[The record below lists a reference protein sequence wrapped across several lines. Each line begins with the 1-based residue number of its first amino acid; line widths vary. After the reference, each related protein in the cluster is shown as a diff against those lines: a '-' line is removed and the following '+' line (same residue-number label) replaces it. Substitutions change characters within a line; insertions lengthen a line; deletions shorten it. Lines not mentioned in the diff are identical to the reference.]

1 MFRQFRQSE
10 EVEVDIRLDSNPQ
23 HQSFTVKVKS
33 RLCKISSSLV
43 FKRSQNSQNN
53 NVWLNTN
60 MEPTRHR
67 IGPKKDENH
76 SKLSVRGEF

>member
-43 FKRSQNSQNN
+43 LKRSQNNI
-53 NVWLNTN
+53 VWLNTN

-67 IGPKKDENH
+67 RGPKKDENH

>member
-10 EVEVDIRLDSNPQ
+10 EVEVDIRLDLNPQ

-43 FKRSQNSQNN
+43 LKRSQNNI
-53 NVWLNTN
+53 VWLNTN

>member
-43 FKRSQNSQNN
+43 LKRSQNNI
-53 NVWLNTN
+53 VWLNTN

>member
-10 EVEVDIRLDSNPQ
+10 EVEVDIRLDLNPQ

-43 FKRSQNSQNN
+43 LKRSQNNI
-53 NVWLNTN
+53 VWLNTN

-67 IGPKKDENH
+67 RGPKKDENH

>member
-10 EVEVDIRLDSNPQ
+10 EVEVDIRLDLNPQ
-23 HQSFTVKVKS
+23 HQSFTVKMKS
-33 RLCKISSSLV
+33 HLCKISSSLV
-43 FKRSQNSQNN
+43 LKCSQNN

-67 IGPKKDENH
+67 RGPKKDENH